1 MRSDILDSIYDRM
14 AHDETIFFLVA
25 DMGINLVERFAEAYP
40 DRYLNVGIAEQD
52 LIGVSA
58 GLCNAGF
65 RPFAY
70 TISNFLTHRCF
81 EQIRNDVALL
91 GYPVT
96 LLGTSAGFDNAPLG
110 PTHHIIDDWGA
121 VAGIPGIDIYCPSS
135 VAYAKGLVDRILAH
149 NQPAYVRIPKGEPA
163 EPASCEDVVYI
174 PAARPRVLLA
184 SYGSPAQNCLAAAAQ
199 RDDVS
204 VLIFNRLR
212 PIPWAPIEQALEP
225 HDLTIVV
232 EDHFPEQGLYGTL
245 CRLLQE
251 SGTRIPL
258 RSLAP
263 TGYNFTVGTNS
274 RFYEK
279 LYKMDPEGILSV
291 LEGRALVSA

>member
-1 MRSDILDSIYDRM
+1 MRNDILNALYDRM
-14 AHDETIFFLVA
+14 AEDESIFFLVA
-25 DMGINLVERFAEAYP
+25 DMGINLVERFEEAYP
-40 DRYLNVGIAEQD
+40 DRFLNVGIAEQD

-70 TISNFLTHRCF
+70 TISNFLTHRCY

-121 VAGIPGIDIYCPSS
+121 IAGIPGVDVYAPSS
-135 VAYAKGLVDRILAH
+135 VAFAKELVDLVIRRDR
-149 NQPAYVRIPKGEPA
+149 PAYVRIAKGEPA
-163 EPASCEDVVYI
+163 EPASADDVVYV

-184 SYGSPAQNCLAAAAQ
+184 SYGTPAGHCLEAAAA

-204 VLIFNRLR
+204 VLVFNRLR
-212 PIPWAPIEQALEP
+212 PIDWNAIGPALAA
-225 HDLTIVV
+225 HAHTIVV
-232 EDHFPEQGLYGTL
+232 EDHFPEHGLYGTL
-245 CRLLQE
+245 CRLVQE
-251 SGTRIPL
+251 HGLVTRI

-263 TGYNFTVGTNS
+263 GSFNLTVGTSNA
-274 RFYEK
+274 YYYKIYK
-279 LYKMDPEGILSV
+279 LDTAGLLSV
-291 LEGRALVSA
+291 VEAQILVEA